1 MKNVL
6 IPTKLD
12 LVAKNTLE
20 SKGYSVIQDAE
31 TPLAEL
37 VVRHPDTE
45 ALIVRSE
52 KVTAAVIDALP
63 KLALVVRAGAGY
75 DNIDTRHAR
84 RKGVDVMNTPGANSN
99 GVAEEVF
106 ALALAAYRCVLE
118 GDRTTRAGGWEKSK
132 LMGREL
138 TGKTLG
144 IVGLGNIGQ
153 LVAKRSQGFE
163 MRLLGYDP
171 VISQEKAAEVGVKLV
186 TLTQLFAESDIISLH
201 VPETEETKG
210 MVNQSLLSIMKK
222 GAMIINCARAG
233 IINEDDLRAIRP
245 EKKLLFCND
254 VYPADKPG
262 EKSVA
267 DIADVMLP
275 HLGANTHEANYNAAR
290 RSAEQLIE
298 YASQG
303 VTKYVVNKGVP
314 DQLDERYQRLAYYI
328 ATVARH
334 YLGDGAS
341 IELLKCSF
349 YGELGEFA
357 KWFLPP
363 ICAALSRDFDAQQ
376 DPEEAESHLESRGI
390 DVEIRTPDDTKSY
403 GNSMTIDL
411 AGGGAQARRVSVR
424 GTIAEGNLVVSRI
437 NDFDKLYLEA
447 KGNSLVV
454 VYKDR
459 PGVLAKVTGA
469 CADLGIN
476 IDEIR
481 SLRDPSEANSIAIL
495 RTNLPLP
502 AEAVA
507 KVSQAVAPEVI
518 FTLSLA

>member
-6 IPTKLD
+6 IPTKLNP
-12 LVAKNTLE
+12 VAKDILE
-20 SKGYSVIQDAE
+20 SKGYSVIQDSE
-31 TPLAEL
+31 TPLSEL
-37 VVRHPDTE
+37 ILRHPDTE

-52 KVTAAVIDALP
+52 KVTEEVIDGLP

-75 DNIDTRHAR
+75 NTIDTKHAR

-106 ALALAAYRCVLE
+106 ALALAGYRHVVE
-118 GDRTTRAGGWEKSK
+118 GDISTRAGRWEKKK

-138 TGKTLG
+138 AGKTLG

-153 LVAKRSQGFE
+153 LVAKRSQGFD
-163 MRLLGYDP
+163 MKLLGYDP
-171 VISQEKAAEVGVKLV
+171 IISHERAAEAGVKLV
-186 TLTQLFAESDIISLH
+186 SLTQLFAEADIVSLH
-201 VPETEETKG
+201 VPENDETRG
-210 MVNQSLLSIMKK
+210 MVNRELLGTMKQ
-222 GAMIINCARAG
+222 GAMIVNCARAG
-233 IINEDDLRAIRP
+233 IINEDDLRAAKA
-245 EKKLLFCND
+245 EKGLIFCND
-254 VYPADKPG
+254 VYAADEAG

-275 HLGANTHEANYNAAR
+275 HLGANTNEANYNAAR
-290 RSAEQLIE
+290 RAAEQLVE
-298 YASQG
+298 YAEQG

-334 YLGDGAS
+334 YLGDACPV
-341 IELLKCSF
+341 EQLKCSF
-349 YGELGEFA
+349 YGELKQFS

-363 ICAALSRDFDAQQ
+363 ICAALSREFDAHQ
-376 DPEEAESHLESRGI
+376 DPEEAEGHLEARGI
-390 DVEIRTPDDTKSY
+390 DVEIRDTDSDKDY
-403 GNSMTIDL
+403 GSSMTIDL
-411 AGGGAQARRVSVR
+411 ACGNGSIRRVSVR

-481 SLRDPSEANSIAIL
+481 SLRDPDEANSIAIL
-495 RTNLPLP
+495 RTDLPLP
-502 AEAVA
+502 CEAVE
-507 KVSQAVAPEVI
+507 KVSQAVSPQVI